1 MGNSLVNTRDQ
12 KFVLYEQNGIERLF
26 ASYRYR
32 EFSREVVDMI
42 LSEAEK
48 FAVEEILP
56 TYEIGDKQDPAVFK
70 DGKTYAPRCY
80 HEPYRKYCESGW
92 ICSVAA
98 PEFGGQGLPISI
110 NIACSEL
117 FGAANYAFLMYPGL
131 TVGAATLIGTYGNEE
146 QIKKY
151 AIKMFSGEW
160 SGTMCLTEPGAGTD
174 VGNLRTSA
182 RRLPDGTFSI
192 TGTKCFISSGDHD
205 LTEQI
210 VHPVLARIEGDPP
223 GTKGISIFIVP
234 KYRVNKDGGLG
245 EFNDVIT
252 GNIEHKMG
260 IKGSATATLNFGENG
275 NCIGELLGN
284 EREGMKVMFQ
294 LVNRAR
300 LSTGMQGLDLASVSY
315 EHAVQYAKDRIQ
327 SRKIEDWNNPAAPA
341 VTIINHPDV
350 RRSLLW
356 MKAHVEGMRAMNYFI
371 AYCIDME
378 RIAASEEEREK
389 MNGFVELLTPI
400 GKAYCS
406 DKAVEICTLGIDIFG
421 GYGYCNE
428 YPMEQY
434 LRDSKIATIYE
445 GTNYI
450 QSLDLV
456 ARKLGQNKGRNLI
469 NLFREIA
476 STIEKIKAREEL
488 RPKAVY
494 LEDAL
499 AAVGNLAKSFADW
512 GRGPDYILPILN
524 ARPFLMIM
532 GDLVIGWKLLQA
544 AGIAQERLDA
554 LYREA
559 GTDETNAHSLAQDN
573 AEIAFYQ
580 GKVASANYFAV
591 NVLPTVAARCKCISL
606 ADKTP
611 LEMVQESF
619 ST

>member
-1 MGNSLVNTRDQ
+1 
-12 KFVLYEQNGIERLF
+12 
-26 ASYRYR
+26 
-32 EFSREVVDMI
+32 
-42 LSEAEK
+42 
-48 FAVEEILP
+48 
-56 TYEIGDKQDPAVFK
+56 
-70 DGKTYAPRCY
+70 
-80 HEPYRKYCESGW
+80 
-92 ICSVAA
+92 
-98 PEFGGQGLPISI
+98 
-110 NIACSEL
+110 
-117 FGAANYAFLMYPGL
+117 
-131 TVGAATLIGTYGNEE
+131 
-146 QIKKY
+146 
-151 AIKMFSGEW
+151 MFSGEW

-192 TGTKCFISSGDHD
+192 TGTKCFITSGDHD

-234 KYRVNKDGGLG
+234 KYRVNNDGSLG

-260 IKGSATATLNFGENG
+260 IKGSATATLIFGENG
-275 NCIGELLGN
+275 NCIGELLGH
-284 EREGMKVMFQ
+284 EREGIKVMFQ
-294 LVNRAR
+294 LMNKAR

-315 EHAVQYAKDRIQ
+315 EHAVQYAKERIQ
-327 SRKIEDWNNPAAPA
+327 SRKIEDWNNPAAPPVA
-341 VTIINHPDV
+341 IINHPDV

-389 MNGFVELLTPI
+389 MKGFVEFLTPI
-400 GKAYCS
+400 SKAYCS

-421 GYGYCNE
+421 GYGYCSE

-456 ARKLGQNKGRNLI
+456 GRKLGQNKGRNLI

-476 STIEKIKAREEL
+476 GTIKKIKSRDEL
-488 RPKAVY
+488 RPNAIHLENALTAVS
-494 LEDAL
+494 
-499 AAVGNLAKSFADW
+499 NLTKLFAEW
-512 GRGPDYILPILN
+512 GRSLDYIVPILN
-524 ARPFLMIM
+524 ARPFLMIT

-544 AGIAQERLDA
+544 ADIAQERLA
-554 LYREA
+554 SLYKEA
-559 GTDETNAHSLAQDN
+559 GDDDTNAHSLARHN
-573 AEIAFYQ
+573 PEVAFYQ
-580 GKVASANYFAV
+580 GKVASANYFAA
-591 NVLPTVAARCKCISL
+591 NVLPTVEARCKCIML

-611 LEMVQESF
+611 IEMVQESF
-619 ST
+619 SA

>member
-26 ASYRYR
+26 ESDRYK

-56 TYEIGDKQDPAVFK
+56 TYEIGDKRDTAVFK

-80 HEPYRKYCESGW
+80 HEPYRKYCQSGW
-92 ICSVAA
+92 ICSVAS
-98 PEFGGQGLPISI
+98 PVMGGQGLPISI
-110 NIACSEL
+110 GIACSEL
-117 FGAANYAFLMYPGL
+117 FGAANFAFLLYPAL
-131 TVGAATLIGTYGNEE
+131 TLGAAVMIETYGNEE

-182 RRLPDGTFSI
+182 RRMPDGTFSI
-192 TGTKCFISSGDHD
+192 TGTKCFITSGDHD

-210 VHPVLARIEGDPP
+210 VHPVLARIDGDPP

-234 KYRVNKDGGLG
+234 KYRVNNDGGLG
-245 EFNDVIT
+245 EFNDVTT

-260 IKGSATATLNFGENG
+260 IKGSATATLIFGENG
-275 NCIGELLGN
+275 NCIGELLGH
-284 EREGMKVMFQ
+284 EREGINVMFQ
-294 LVNRAR
+294 LMNKAR

-315 EHAVQYAKDRIQ
+315 EHALQYAKERIQ
-327 SRKIEDWNNPAAPA
+327 SRRIEDWNNPAAPPVA
-341 VTIINHPDV
+341 IINHPDV

-389 MNGFVELLTPI
+389 MRGFVEFLTPI
-400 GKAYCS
+400 SKAYCS

-421 GYGYCNE
+421 GYGYCSE

-456 ARKLGQNKGRNLI
+456 GRKLGQNKGRNLI

-476 STIEKIKAREEL
+476 GTIKKNKSRDEM
-488 RPKAVY
+488 RPNAVH

-499 AAVGNLAKSFADW
+499 TAVSNLTKSFAEW
-512 GRGPDYILPILN
+512 GRSLDYIVPILN

-532 GDLVIGWKLLQA
+532 GDLIIGWKLLQA
-544 AGIAQERLDA
+544 ADIAQERLA
-554 LYREA
+554 SLYKEA
-559 GTDETNAHSLAQDN
+559 GDDNTNAHSLAQHNPDV
-573 AEIAFYQ
+573 AFYQ
-580 GKVASANYFAV
+580 GKVASANYFAA
-591 NVLPTVAARCKCISL
+591 NVLPTVEARCKCIIL

-611 LEMVQESF
+611 IEMAQESF
-619 ST
+619 SV